1 MPQTNSKN
9 VSCRKLLHVAV
20 HLVSG
25 LCRAT
30 VGITWPRFEMVGS
43 LRFKVIAL
51 VIFVGIGDILSKT
64 FAGGRSCISQQL
76 QHLFGNVLHSNYDKN
91 LSITYRVLILWLRK
105 KSRNL
110 EAEKLIVKRL
120 KNLKICSEWKICC
133 NWGFCIPMQPATGTS
148 GAARNF
154 VQESPVTW
162 RASDCSFRLFSNS
175 WNWHKA
181 PA

>member
-1 MPQTNSKN
+1 VPQTNSKN

-51 VIFVGIGDILSKT
+51 VIFVGIGD
-64 FAGGRSCISQQL
+64 
-76 QHLFGNVLHSNYDKN
+76 NYDKN

-162 RASDCSFRLFSNS
+162 RRSDCSFRLFSNS